1 MSPQAVFTLK
11 PLKIKKLLK
20 QSLYLKNFWGTGNT
34 VDIEKKNKL
43 QETRIADK
51 FFSRSLVKTFS
62 WFTEY
67 RVFSEITELE
77 ILSKWVKEVNLQYLE
92 LRICSFRIS
101 FSIFISI
108 MIGMVRR
115 FPSSSKMSFKIFPS
129 SLKKFFKIFPSTT
142 CYKYIFPP

>member
-11 PLKIKKLLK
+11 PLKIKKLSK
-20 QSLYLKNFWGTGNT
+20 QSLYLKKLLKHWKHCWHW
-34 VDIEKKNKL
+34 EKTKL

-67 RVFSEITELE
+67 RVFSEITELD

-108 MIGMVRR
+108 IIGMVRS

-142 CYKYIFPP
+142 CYK